1 MSKVDPGEF
10 DTYEDYVEYMKYVQ
24 SKQGEAAPAQ
34 AAAPVA
40 PPETEKSLLGASQAA
55 LENFG
60 NKATLKYM
68 PYIQAKAEG
77 PMTSALNAITGE
89 NVELPSQDQ
98 RERENTARMSQERKD
113 YPIPSAVGG
122 FAGDLVTSLPIGR
135 GLAAAKGASGLNRLL
150 GAGAAYG
157 LKGAAENPDEGSTR
171 AQGAL
176 EGGIGGLLGQGL
188 VEGVKVLPSAV
199 KAGWNSIAP
208 NGGAPAWYDKLRA
221 LVGESADDMTGLVS
235 KYADAHRS
243 NPANVE
249 PLKRMLIEA
258 NPAVA
263 EAMAEKSS
271 ELTGRGVRDTIANKA
286 WMGSLY
292 GLMKGD
298 PTKIAEGLA
307 GGYAAANVAGAL
319 TGGGKEAM
327 RQMAKPATAVNSP
340 VTGAVSTSL
349 IEALRSLFK

>member
-1 MSKVDPGEF
+1 MTNVDPAEF
-10 DTYEDYVEYMKYVQ
+10 DSYEEYMEYMDEMEGK
-24 SKQGEAAPAQ
+24 SPSAQ

-40 PPETEKSLLGASQAA
+40 PPEAESTLAGASQAA

-60 NKATLKYM
+60 NKATMKYM
-68 PYIQAKAEG
+68 PQIQAAAEG

-89 NVELPSQDQ
+89 NVELPSYDA
-98 RERENTARMSQERKD
+98 RVKENTARMSQERKD
-113 YPIPSAVGG
+113 YPKSAAAGG

-135 GLAAAKGASGLNRLL
+135 GLAAAKGASGLSRLL

-176 EGGIGGLLGQGL
+176 QGGIGGLLGQGL
-188 VEGVKVLPSAV
+188 VEGLQVAPQAI
-199 KAGWNSIAP
+199 KAGYKSVVP
-208 NGGAPAWYDKLRA
+208 DGAPAWYDKLRG
-221 LVGESADDMTGLVS
+221 LVGEAPNDMKGLVS
-235 KYADAHRS
+235 QYAEAHRS
-243 NPANVE
+243 SPANVE

-271 ELTGRGVRDTIANKA
+271 EMTGLGVRDYLQKKA
-286 WMGSLY
+286 WLGMLPGIARGNFVESL
-292 GLMKGD
+292 G
-298 PTKIAEGLA
+298 GLA
-307 GGYAAANVAGAL
+307 AGTGAAYLGGAAA
-319 TGGGKEAM
+319 GGGKEAL
-327 RQMAKPATAVNSP
+327 RQMAKPATELTSP

-349 IEALRSLFK
+349 LEALRSLFK